1 MLREI
6 VLDLET
12 TGLYPEEGHRV
23 VEIGA
28 VELLDKRPSDR
39 TFQCYLNPERDVPPE
54 AIKVH
59 GLTREFLQAYPT
71 FPDKIKDLSEF
82 IGNAPIVAHNATF
95 DISFLNHELMLMKQP
110 PVKPKRV
117 IDTLALARRKYPGER
132 CTLDALLKRL
142 DIQMTRG
149 THGALLDA
157 RLLALV
163 YPKLC

>member
-12 TGLYPEEGHRV
+12 TGLNPKEGHRV

-28 VELLDKRPSDR
+28 VELLDKVPSGKI
-39 TFQCYLNPERDVPPE
+39 FQCYLNPERDVPQE
-54 AIKVH
+54 AVKVH
-59 GLTREFLQAYPT
+59 GLTREFLQEHPT

-82 IGNAPIVAHNATF
+82 IGTVPIVAHNAPF
-95 DISFLNHELMLMKQP
+95 DISFLNHELKLMNQP

-117 IDTLALARRKYPGER
+117 IDTLSLARQKYPGQK
-132 CTLDALLKRL
+132 CTLDALLDRL
-142 DIQMTRG
+142 DIKEARG

-157 RLLALV
+157 QLLAQV
-163 YPKLC
+163 YPKL